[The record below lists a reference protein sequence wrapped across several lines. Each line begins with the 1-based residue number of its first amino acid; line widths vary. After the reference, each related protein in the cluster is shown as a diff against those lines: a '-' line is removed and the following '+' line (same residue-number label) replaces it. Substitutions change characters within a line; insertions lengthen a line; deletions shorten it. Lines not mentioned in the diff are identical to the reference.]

1 MQSLFQIATLIIQT
15 VASLYLVF
23 VVLRFLLQLARAD
36 FYNPFSQA
44 IVKITN
50 PLLMPLRKVVP
61 GFFGVDFACIVLA
74 LVISFVAIELN
85 LLIITGALQNPLII
99 LIWAVLGLLKLIT
112 YIILGGLII
121 SIIASFVAP
130 HSSHPILLLVNQL
143 MTPIRAPFSKVLP
156 PMGGLDFSPILLI
169 LAINIVWILLDAG
182 ADQVFLN
189 PNFVPGY

>member
-1 MQSLFQIATLIIQT
+1 MQPLFQIATLIIQT

-23 VVLRFLLQLARAD
+23 VVLRFMLQLARAD

-44 IVKITN
+44 IVKVTN

-74 LVISFVAIELN
+74 LLISFIAIELN
-85 LLIITGALQNPLII
+85 LLVITGSLHNPGVI

-112 YIILGGLII
+112 YIIFGGLII
-121 SIIASFVAP
+121 TIIASFIAP
-130 HSSHPILLLVNQL
+130 HSSHPILTLVHQL
-143 MTPIRAPFSKVLP
+143 MTPIRAPFSKILP
-156 PMGGLDFSPILLI
+156 PMGGLDFSPILII

-182 ADQVFLN
+182 ASLVYLN
-189 PNFVPGY
+189 PSLVPGY